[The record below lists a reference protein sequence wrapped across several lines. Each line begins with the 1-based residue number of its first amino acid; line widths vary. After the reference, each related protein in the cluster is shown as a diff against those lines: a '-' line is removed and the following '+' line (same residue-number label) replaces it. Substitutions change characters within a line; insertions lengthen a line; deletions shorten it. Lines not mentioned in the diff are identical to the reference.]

1 MTRDITSRL
10 SRTDPELT
18 TVLVLSFQRDTD
30 DQPRRIRYLACRG
43 EETMWRIEE
52 RQHDAD
58 WQTVE
63 IEPLEDLQ
71 LNLPEQPNTGRET
84 KSGL

>member
-1 MTRDITSRL
+1 
-10 SRTDPELT
+10 
-18 TVLVLSFQRDTD
+18 
-30 DQPRRIRYLACRG
+30 
-43 EETMWRIEE
+43 MWRIEE